1 MNHIKF
7 SIACITIFAGISIA
21 TLYESVAIE
30 NVEDSSSIITN
41 LLEGNARYVS
51 GNATSSNLP
60 EDRKALAAG
69 QAPEVVVIRCADSRV
84 APEIVFDQKLGDL
97 FVCGV
102 AGNIPTPEIIG
113 SIEYAVAVLG
123 SKVIVVMG
131 HSACGAVGAAMGDT
145 SELPQPLRL
154 LIGQVQL
161 PSTKKHPNYTL
172 PDAITCN
179 AQHGIHVLMTG
190 SEVIAS
196 AVAEGELK
204 IVAGVQDLATGKFT
218 LIEN

>member
-7 SIACITIFAGISIA
+7 AIACIVIFVGASIA
-21 TLYESVAIE
+21 IQEVYAEAGNKKEVSLILS
-30 NVEDSSSIITN
+30 N

-51 GNATSSNLP
+51 GNATSKNLP
-60 EDRKALAAG
+60 EDRKSLAAG
-69 QAPEVVVIRCADSRV
+69 QSPDVVVIRCADSRV
-84 APEIVFDQKLGDL
+84 APEIVFDQELGNL

-102 AGNIPTPEIIG
+102 AGNVPTPEIIG

-131 HSACGAVGAAMGDT
+131 HSACGAVDAAMGDT

-161 PSTKKHPNYTL
+161 PSVKQHPNYTL
-172 PDAITCN
+172 SDAIACN

-190 SEVIAS
+190 SEVIAN
-196 AVAEGELK
+196 AVEAGDLE
-204 IVAGVQDLATGKFT
+204 IVSGVQDLATGEFT
-218 LIEN
+218 IIK

>member
-21 TLYESVAIE
+21 TLYESVAVE

-84 APEIVFDQKLGDL
+84 APEIVFDQK
-97 FVCGV
+97 
-102 AGNIPTPEIIG
+102 EIVFDHDAIAKF
-113 SIEYAVAVLG
+113 ERDAVA
-123 SKVIVVMG
+123 
-131 HSACGAVGAAMGDT
+131 
-145 SELPQPLRL
+145 QPR
-154 LIGQVQL
+154 
-161 PSTKKHPNYTL
+161 
-172 PDAITCN
+172 C
-179 AQHGIHVLMTG
+179 
-190 SEVIAS
+190 
-196 AVAEGELK
+196 
-204 IVAGVQDLATGKFT
+204 
-218 LIEN
+218 

>member
-69 QAPEVVVIRCADSRV
+69 QSPDVVVIRCADSRV

-131 HSACGAVGAAMGDT
+131 HSSCGAVSAAMGDT